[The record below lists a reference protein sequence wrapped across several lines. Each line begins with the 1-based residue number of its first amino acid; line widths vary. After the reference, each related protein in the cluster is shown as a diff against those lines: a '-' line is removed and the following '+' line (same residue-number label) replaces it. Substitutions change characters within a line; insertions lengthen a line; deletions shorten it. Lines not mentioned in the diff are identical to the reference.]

1 MTDPTGPLPAAHCTL
16 PAGSDVVDDQQPPAQ
31 RDVAEI
37 LDELREVERH
47 LREVPPHHGGGAADL
62 SARADALR
70 RELARVRATRATDD

>member
-1 MTDPTGPLPAAHCTL
+1 MDRQRQG
-16 PAGSDVVDDQQPPAQ
+16 DDGAPDLRPIAT
-31 RDVAEI
+31 I

-70 RELARVRATRATDD
+70 RELAAARAGSTD